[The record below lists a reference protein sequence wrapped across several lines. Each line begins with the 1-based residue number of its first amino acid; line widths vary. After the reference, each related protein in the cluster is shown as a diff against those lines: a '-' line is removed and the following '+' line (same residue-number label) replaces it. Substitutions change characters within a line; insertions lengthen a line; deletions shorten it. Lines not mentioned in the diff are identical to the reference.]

1 MSKTD
6 AFTQAVR
13 SWAETSAHRSMRGW
27 SHHAKAAGLSMP
39 QFGILMQLHHRGACG
54 MSEISQR
61 FEITNAAASQHVDK
75 LVQAGFIERT
85 EDPRDRR
92 VKNIQLSAKGK
103 RMIEKGMEK
112 RYRWVDQ
119 LAKSLSEKERE
130 ETAAALT
137 VLTEAARK
145 LDPAQPAK
153 PERPQ
158 LAALTEAAR
167 KLKSEKSKR

>member
-1 MSKTD
+1 MSKND
-6 AFTQAVR
+6 AFTQAIR
-13 SWAETSAHRSMRGW
+13 SWVDVSTHHSMRGLK
-27 SHHAKAAGLSMP
+27 HFAKATGLSMA
-39 QFGILMQLHHRGACG
+39 QFTIIMQLYHRGACG
-54 MSEISQR
+54 ISEIGER

-158 LAALTEAAR
+158 LAVLTEAAR